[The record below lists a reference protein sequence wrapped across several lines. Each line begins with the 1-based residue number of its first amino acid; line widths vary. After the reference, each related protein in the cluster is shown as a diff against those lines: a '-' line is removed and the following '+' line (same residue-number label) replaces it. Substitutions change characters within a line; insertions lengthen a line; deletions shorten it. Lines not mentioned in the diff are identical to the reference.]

1 MSKFKIRGL
10 CAAALTGLVAVGLA
24 APAVAA
30 VPAGQTRVIVMYK
43 DGAAA
48 KIKQEVA
55 GQGGR
60 VVLDI
65 GEMNAVAVTLPNRAI
80 AVLKKSRNV
89 ESIETD
95 HPQRTL
101 AVSEPSGPPY
111 QLGQQVPYGI
121 KMVQADLLP
130 DTFASNQKVC
140 IIDAG
145 YDIGNPD
152 LATNPVAGEN
162 LTTSGQWFTD
172 ENQHGTHVAGTIAA
186 IDQVGEG
193 VVGVLPNKNLNLYI
207 VKVFDASG
215 STSSSTVAKAMLRC
229 NKAGAKIVS
238 MSLGGSAPN
247 SLQQKVVKFLSN
259 RGVLLIAAAGNSGN
273 TAISYPAGFAEVVSV
288 AAVDDLKVKASF
300 SQFNA
305 DVEIAGPGVN
315 TLSTLPVGKGTSA
328 TLTVAATPYTVLGMV
343 GSPNAS
349 ATAPL
354 ADFGLGDTPAP
365 GSMGGRVCL
374 IQRGNISFSDK
385 VLNCQSSGGLG
396 AVIYNNVPGELA
408 GTLNGVVTTIPSV
421 GATDV
426 AGAAMLGQLGQFA
439 TVAVSTSD
447 YGALSGTSM
456 ATPHVA
462 AVAALVWSY
471 FPNCTA
477 AQIRTSLNNSAEDLG
492 TPGRDTSYGFGLVRA
507 KSAFDRITALGCGV

>member
-1 MSKFKIRGL
+1 M
-10 CAAALTGLVAVGLA
+10 
-24 APAVAA
+24 
-30 VPAGQTRVIVMYK
+30 
-43 DGAAA
+43 
-48 KIKQEVA
+48 
-55 GQGGR
+55 
-60 VVLDI
+60 
-65 GEMNAVAVTLPNRAI
+65 
-80 AVLKKSRNV
+80 
-89 ESIETD
+89 
-95 HPQRTL
+95 
-101 AVSEPSGPPY
+101 
-111 QLGQQVPYGI
+111 
-121 KMVQADLLP
+121 
-130 DTFASNQKVC
+130 
-140 IIDAG
+140 
-145 YDIGNPD
+145 
-152 LATNPVAGEN
+152 AGEN

-328 TLTVAATPYTVLGMV
+328 TLSVAATPYTVLGMV

-349 ATAPL
+349 ATGPL

-365 GSMGGRVCL
+365 GSMAGKVCL

-426 AGAAMLGQLGQFA
+426 AGAAMLGQLGQSA

>member
-1 MSKFKIRGL
+1 
-10 CAAALTGLVAVGLA
+10 
-24 APAVAA
+24 
-30 VPAGQTRVIVMYK
+30 
-43 DGAAA
+43 
-48 KIKQEVA
+48 
-55 GQGGR
+55 
-60 VVLDI
+60 
-65 GEMNAVAVTLPNRAI
+65 
-80 AVLKKSRNV
+80 
-89 ESIETD
+89 
-95 HPQRTL
+95 
-101 AVSEPSGPPY
+101 
-111 QLGQQVPYGI
+111 
-121 KMVQADLLP
+121 
-130 DTFASNQKVC
+130 
-140 IIDAG
+140 
-145 YDIGNPD
+145 
-152 LATNPVAGEN
+152 
-162 LTTSGQWFTD
+162 
-172 ENQHGTHVAGTIAA
+172 
-186 IDQVGEG
+186 
-193 VVGVLPNKNLNLYI
+193 
-207 VKVFDASG
+207 
-215 STSSSTVAKAMLRC
+215 
-229 NKAGAKIVS
+229 
-238 MSLGGSAPN
+238 
-247 SLQQKVVKFLSN
+247 
-259 RGVLLIAAAGNSGN
+259 VLLIAAAGNSGN

-328 TLTVAATPYTVLGMV
+328 TLSVAATPYTVLGMV

-349 ATAPL
+349 ATGPL

-365 GSMGGRVCL
+365 GSMAGKVCL

-426 AGAAMLGQLGQFA
+426 AGAAMLGQLGQSA